1 MHPEILYLSGVRH
14 VFPDPATRG
23 KREVL
28 NVPELRVHR
37 GEFLAVLG
45 PSGGGKST
53 LINLIAGFFPPSGGN
68 IFKNRQIVRGPG
80 PDRVVVFQDHAVF
93 PWYTAL
99 ENAAY
104 GLRGQKYSRKKAK
117 EKALE
122 ALRLVGL
129 ADFAQA
135 YPATLSGGMRQ
146 RVALARALALQPDI
160 LLLDEPF
167 ASLDAATRTRLQDE
181 LLHLRD
187 LWRPTIIMVTHSPA
201 EAVYLADR
209 VALLHPPPHGLD
221 RIFSVPVPR
230 PRNRHDPALKTL
242 TEQVMQHLHAE
253 HSGQDNLKPA
263 GEIPCSSDIS
273 DF

>member
-1 MHPEILYLSGVRH
+1 MPHEILYLSGIRH
-14 VFPDPATRG
+14 IFPDPATG
-23 KREVL
+23 GNREVL
-28 NVPELRVHR
+28 RISELRVHC
-37 GEFLAVLG
+37 GEFLTVLG

-53 LINLIAGFFPPSGGN
+53 LLNLIAGFFPPSEGS
-68 IFKNRQIVRGPG
+68 IVKNKHIVCGPG
-80 PDRVVVFQDHAVF
+80 PDRVLVFQDHAVF

-104 GLRGQKYSRKKAK
+104 GLRGQKYSRTKAR

-135 YPATLSGGMRQ
+135 YPTTLSGGMRQ

-181 LLHLRD
+181 LLHLRN
-187 LWRPTIIMVTHSPA
+187 LWDSTIIMVTRSPD

-209 VALLHPPPHGLD
+209 VALLHPPPRGLD
-221 RIFSVPVPR
+221 RIFSVHVPR
-230 PRNRHDPALKTL
+230 PRNRYDPALKTL

-253 HSGQDNLKPA
+253 HSDWDNLKPA
-263 GEIPCSSDIS
+263 GELSCSSDIP